1 MTTITSTPLEVTA
14 GDTLNWQVSLS
25 DYLATD
31 AWVLSYALVNT
42 TNKYVITASAAG
54 AEHLIN
60 VSATTSATYAAGEYQ
75 WQAYVT
81 KGALRNTVG
90 DGTIKILPNLAGVAG
105 GFDTRSHVKKTLDAI
120 ESWLE
125 NKNPAVSEYEI
136 AGRRMRY
143 IPIADLLKLRDK
155 YKNELRTEEA
165 AKSSGLKGKNRLQVR
180 F

>member
-1 MTTITSTPLEVTA
+1 MTTITTTPQQITA
-14 GDTLNWQVSLS
+14 GDTLTWQVSLP
-25 DYLATD
+25 DYPAND

-42 TNKYVITASAAG
+42 ANKYTINASAVG

-60 VSATTSATYAAGEYQ
+60 VAATTSATYTAGEYQ

-81 KGALRNTVG
+81 KAAQRITVG
-90 DGTIKILPNLAGVAG
+90 VGSIKILPNLAGAVS

-125 NKNPAVSEYEI
+125 SKNPAVSEYEI

-143 IPIADLLKLRDK
+143 IPIAELLKLRSQ
-155 YKNELRTEEA
+155 YKNELRAEEA
-165 AKSSGLKGKNRLQVR
+165 AKSSGLKGRNKLQVR
-180 F
+180 L

>member
-1 MTTITSTPLEVTA
+1 MTTITTTPQEVTA
-14 GDTLNWQVSLS
+14 GDTLTWQVSLS
-25 DYLATD
+25 DYLAND
-31 AWVLSYALVNT
+31 SWVLNYALVNT
-42 TNKYVITASAAG
+42 TNKYTITASAVG

-81 KGALRNTVG
+81 KAADRITVG
-90 DGTIKILPNLAGVAG
+90 TGTIKILPNLAGAIT

-120 ESWLE
+120 ENWLE

-143 IPIADLLKLRDK
+143 IPIAELLKLRSQ
-155 YKNELRTEEA
+155 YKNELRAEES
-165 AKSSGLKGKNRLQVR
+165 AKSSGLKGRNRLQVR

>member
-1 MTTITSTPLEVTA
+1 MTTITTTPQEVTA
-14 GDTLNWQVSLS
+14 GDTLTWQVSLS
-25 DYLATD
+25 DYLAND
-31 AWVLSYALVNT
+31 SWVLNYALVNT
-42 TNKYVITASAAG
+42 TNKYTITASASG

-81 KGALRNTVG
+81 KAAQRITVG
-90 DGTIKILPNLAGVAG
+90 MGTIKILPNLAGSAG

-120 ESWLE
+120 ENWLE

-143 IPIADLLKLRDK
+143 IPIAELLKLRSQ
-155 YKNELRTEEA
+155 YKNELRAEEA
-165 AKSSGLKGKNRLQVR
+165 AKSSGLKGRNRLQVR